1 MIPIGTNLASFIK
14 KWRITFKKRC
24 DFPNPQAV
32 RDVGGK
38 RYTQIVTSSFKVW
51 REKSLF
57 SGNLWKKDLQ
67 STSAAIGTSLSVPTN
82 LPSGIF
88 ISLLFQFLSKEITLI
103 RIFAFT
109 EKCHCLLWER
119 ELLFAC
125 GEINQFNSAEPFYK
139 PCSVGRGKS
148 IERLWILLWQLAYR
162 LLLLQYSF
170 QL

>member
-1 MIPIGTNLASFIK
+1 MWFSESPSGSQGSG
-14 KWRITFKKRC
+14 RE
-24 DFPNPQAV
+24 
-32 RDVGGK
+32 
-38 RYTQIVTSSFKVW
+38 RYTQIVISSFKVW
-51 REKSLF
+51 LREKSLF

-67 STSAAIGTSLSVPTN
+67 STSAAIGTSALSVPTN

-109 EKCHCLLWER
+109 EKCHCLLGER

-139 PCSVGRGKS
+139 PCSGGRGKS
-148 IERLWILLWQLAYR
+148 IGRLWNLLWQ
-162 LLLLQYSF
+162 LLLQYSF